1 MADEEPKQT
10 GERLQTAVE
19 RLERAMNTR
28 LAAMQALREAP
39 GQARGL
45 FADDAGQ
52 SEVAAEIEALT
63 VRKDALEQ
71 RVATLEAALSS
82 AIREIDRLLAD
93 ASPGKTS

>member
-1 MADEEPKQT
+1 VADEEHKPT
-10 GERLQTAVE
+10 GERLQTAVD

-28 LAAMQALREAP
+28 LAAIQSMREAP

-52 SEVAAEIEALT
+52 SEGAAEIEALAARNT
-63 VRKDALEQ
+63 ALEQ

-82 AIREIDRLLAD
+82 AIREIDRLLAN